1 LKNILTL
8 KFNKIALFV
17 IMFILS
23 CIMLFPFILMISTSL
38 QSETELMSST
48 FHIIPKTIV
57 FANYITAM
65 HTGNW
70 LLYFWNS
77 FFVTTVTVLISLM
90 INSIAGYAFAR
101 LNFKGRDVLF
111 MVSLIGMM
119 VPQQVSMVPLFV
131 ILRRMPLVGG
141 NDIFGNGG
149 IGFVNS
155 YWGMILPYIAGAF
168 GVFLFR
174 QFFLNFPSSLDDAAK
189 IDGLG
194 RVKAYYY
201 IYMPLSMPVFATLA
215 ALKTTM
221 TWSEYTWP
229 LIITQSEHLKTVQ
242 LALSLFRTE
251 NEVHWNLLMAATALI
266 TLPLI
271 ALFLSAQKYFVEG
284 IATTGMK

>member
-1 LKNILTL
+1 MNNILTL
-8 KFNKIALFV
+8 KINKIALFV

-77 FFVTTVTVLISLM
+77 FFVTTVTVLISLV
-90 INSIAGYAFAR
+90 INSITGYAFAR
-101 LNFKGRDVLF
+101 LNFKGRDFLF
-111 MVSLIGMM
+111 MISLIGMM

-131 ILRRMPLVGG
+131 ILRKMPLVGG

-194 RVKAYYY
+194 RVRAFYY

-229 LIITQSEHLKTVQ
+229 LIITQSEHFKTVQ

-271 ALFLSAQKYFVEG
+271 ALFLAAQKYFVEG